1 MTLRFLHATCRR
13 VLKNRKKCL
22 CSKVHGLSSTNGWYI
37 YSPSQQGGYCKHC
50 VLFPPKVSRITPG
63 VLVALPMQKCNKAT
77 GRQWV
82 LSFTRPRSVSQ
93 RCCDAY
99 SLAFCEVPME
109 ERTAHPHT
117 P

>member
-13 VLKNRKKCL
+13 VLKKREKCL
-22 CSKVHGLSSTNGWYI
+22 CSKVHGLSSTNGWYTA
-37 YSPSQQGGYCKHC
+37 PHMQQGGYCKHC

-77 GRQWV
+77 GRQGY
-82 LSFTRPRSVSQ
+82 LALHDQ
-93 RCCDAY
+93 GQYHKDAVML
-99 SLAFCEVPME
+99 SLAFCEVPMG
-109 ERTAHPHT
+109 ERTALPHT